1 MRRVVRRTE
10 DAFEDALR
18 GRVWGGHGWECSA
31 VQCSGCAQVGC
42 DVWWLNTGLPVAF
55 SAHGDAQGGAR
66 CCLSLSASLC
76 LLLCCCPRAALP
88 PSLSPSPSPST
99 SPISVRPARPGRP
112 LLNARA
118 AMRRLSLSLAALVCA
133 WSGTAAAGD
142 IITSL
147 RIKVQLFAA
156 PAFFSEVSVDAY
168 NNLCLSLDN
177 NLYLAPLRSALAM
190 PACPHVQY

>member
-1 MRRVVRRTE
+1 VVVEHGPACRSLGPRRR
-10 DAFEDALR
+10 
-18 GRVWGGHGWECSA
+18 
-31 VQCSGCAQVGC
+31 
-42 DVWWLNTGLPVAF
+42 
-55 SAHGDAQGGAR
+55 GGAR
-66 CCLSLSASLC
+66 CCLSLPLSLSRRLSASFFA
-76 LLLCCCPRAALP
+76 AALVP
-88 PSLSPSPSPST
+88 PCRPRPRPRPHPSAL
-99 SPISVRPARPGRP
+99 RPRRP

-177 NLYLAPLRSALAM
+177 NLYLAPLRFALAM

>member
-1 MRRVVRRTE
+1 MPSRT
-10 DAFEDALR
+10 R
-18 GRVWGGHGWECSA
+18 SGGVSGAAMGGECEW
-31 VQCSGCAQVGC
+31 VQCSMR
-42 DVWWLNTGLPVAF
+42 DVTCVCGGWRLVDTGLPACRF
-55 SAHGDAQGGAR
+55 LGPRRRSGR
-66 CCLSLSASLC
+66 CSLTLSASLSVC
-76 LLLCCCPRAALP
+76 LCCCSRAALP
-88 PSLSPSPSPST
+88 PSPSPSPSPT
-99 SPISVRPARPGRP
+99 SVRPARPRRP

-177 NLYLAPLRSALAM
+177 NLYLAPLRFALAM